1 WPWWRPSS
9 HGSARRTVTSSR
21 RSRWRP
27 RTRTS
32 ASPRPSSMG
41 CAAGSRTRWLL
52 WPGPW
57 TAATAW
63 RARATIPISRPCAP
77 IHDLP
82 NSCEDAWPGARRQVM
97 GTADRNWSARAGV
110 GVVVLLAAFAACGPD
125 VSPTEPGSPPAE
137 AKVARASLPDP
148 SADLGIWLEQS
159 KPTKQWPNQHTGDCI
174 VTDMWP
180 KLGTAQLGGTPTS
193 LQWTIYDLC
202 PDE

>member
-1 WPWWRPSS
+1 
-9 HGSARRTVTSSR
+9 
-21 RSRWRP
+21 
-27 RTRTS
+27 
-32 ASPRPSSMG
+32 
-41 CAAGSRTRWLL
+41 
-52 WPGPW
+52 
-57 TAATAW
+57 
-63 RARATIPISRPCAP
+63 
-77 IHDLP
+77 
-82 NSCEDAWPGARRQVM
+82 M

-202 PDE
+202 PDEQLMRIDYKGPNSPFAACNVPEVQNHQPFKISYSGKNPAVVVTCTLVPNPCTVFYVDVNTFPDRTASRFNDCPTTSGQIEIEPW